1 MDARNPN
8 LQRRVRPGPARRR
21 RSGWLAY
28 AVVLS
33 FAVLAGEAANL
44 TLMGMP
50 DAVTVANWALTAAL
64 LAALWGYALNRPL
77 GNERYWRTVFWLV
90 LGANVLL
97 LVPVLMLGGAIAGYT
112 AALSVAVVP
121 AYVAAWRYAY
131 RCPELWRPADPAAG

>member
-1 MDARNPN
+1 MDPRNPN
-8 LQRRVRPGPARRR
+8 LQRRARPGGPRRR

-28 AVVLS
+28 AVALT

-44 TLMGMP
+44 TLMGLP
-50 DAVTVANWALTAAL
+50 DAVTFANWALTAAL

-77 GNERYWRTVFWLV
+77 GNERYWRAVFWLV

-97 LVPVLMLGGAIAGYT
+97 LVPVLMRGGAIAGY
-112 AALSVAVVP
+112 AAGLTLAVVP

-131 RCPELWRPADPAAG
+131 RCPELWRPAEPPAD